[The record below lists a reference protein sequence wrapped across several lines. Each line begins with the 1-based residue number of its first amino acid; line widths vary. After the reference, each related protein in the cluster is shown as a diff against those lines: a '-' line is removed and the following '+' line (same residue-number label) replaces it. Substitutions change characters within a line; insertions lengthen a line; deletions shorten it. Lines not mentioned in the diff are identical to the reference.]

1 MSDILVDPSGNPI
14 SGAPDD
20 ATGEAAQVKAQ
31 QINAELA
38 RRREILT
45 ADQLAALVAP
55 RAHFE
60 TDFPDLKAYFFTIA
74 GVLNGRKITGAMFAG
89 ECILIFSENFL
100 KAQELANSGLRSTVE
115 LLHKE
120 YDTRSLRGADLSP
133 VEQGLAHEVAG
144 RRGRVSEGQ
153 PLQKNPKLKHMIEHL
168 IGGKPWRW

>member
-1 MSDILVDPSGNPI
+1 MIEDANGNPI
-14 SGAPDD
+14 TLDLTEQAVQ
-20 ATGEAAQVKAQ
+20 AKAIG
-31 QINAELA
+31 INTELA
-38 RRREILT
+38 QRRQILN
-45 ADQLAALVAP
+45 ADQLASLVAP

-60 TDFPDLKAYFFTIA
+60 CDFAKFRAYFFTID

-89 ECILIFSENFL
+89 ECILIFAENFL
-100 KAQELANSGLRSTVE
+100 KAQELANSGLRATVE

-144 RRGRVSEGQ
+144 RRSGVSEGP
-153 PLQKNPKLKHMIEHL
+153 PLQKNPKLQHMIEHL